1 MSFSVSI
8 EPVND
13 VWLVAVNGDLV
24 SADPFFDECTAI
36 LLAPARDCVI
46 DLSSVTT
53 INSDGVYA
61 LAAIQR
67 IFKSRGARLVLA
79 DIPARFTGQFQR
91 VDIRSLLLSP
101 GDPVRLEMAVQS
113 CLSTQ
118 TASLAAEPLTAH
130 LLNG

>member
-1 MSFSVSI
+1 MNFSVSV

-24 SADPFFDECTAI
+24 SADLFFDECATI

-53 INSDGVYA
+53 INGDGVFA

-67 IFKSRGARLVLA
+67 VLKSKGARLVLA
-79 DIPARFTGQFQR
+79 EIPARFATEFQR

-101 GDPVRLEMAVQS
+101 GDPVRLKTVVQI
-113 CLSTQ
+113 CLPTH
-118 TASLAAEPLTAH
+118 TESLTAEPLAAH
-130 LLNG
+130 VLND